1 MKTVL
6 IMLVLLTYAVSASA
20 YIGPGMGG
28 GVIAAILG
36 VLGSILLAFFAVL
49 YYPIKRM
56 LNKKKDTAEADA
68 QVKRE
73 ADKGSDQDGDIASD
87 KRD

>member
-1 MKTVL
+1 MKKIL
-6 IMLVLLTYAVSASA
+6 LFSVLLMFAVSANA

-36 VLGSILLAFFAVL
+36 ILGSVLLAFFAVL

-56 LNKKKDTAEADA
+56 LKKKKTKEPNTR
-68 QVKRE
+68 VERKT
-73 ADKGSDQDGDIASD
+73 DKDGDQDEDIDSD
-87 KRD
+87 KSN

>member
-1 MKTVL
+1 MKTIL
-6 IMLVLLTYAVSASA
+6 LLLVLLMFAGSANA

-36 VLGSILLAFFAVL
+36 ILGSVLLAFFAVL

-56 LNKKKDTAEADA
+56 LKKKKTKEPHTR
-68 QVKRE
+68 VERKT
-73 ADKGSDQDGDIASD
+73 DKDGDQDEDIDSD
-87 KRD
+87 KSN